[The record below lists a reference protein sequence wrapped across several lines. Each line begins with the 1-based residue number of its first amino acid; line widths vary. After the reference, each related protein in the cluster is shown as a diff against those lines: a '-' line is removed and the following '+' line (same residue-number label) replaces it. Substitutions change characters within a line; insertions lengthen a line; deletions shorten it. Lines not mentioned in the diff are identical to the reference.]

1 MQQHETPFEE
11 ITITPESGEPLDEG
25 TYDAVLVGGA
35 LVTGKFGQQIR
46 LDLELCLPDG
56 GTRRL
61 PLYAAWFERP
71 RPKSKLHGI
80 LTALRGQPP
89 AAGAPVR
96 MGELVGAKC
105 RVLVEHK
112 QLGDG
117 RTVEKLTKV
126 YPQRAPRTAP
136 APAAEEGDPFA

>member
-1 MQQHETPFEE
+1 MHNETPFEE
-11 ITITPESGEPLDEG
+11 ITITPESGEPLEEG
-25 TYDAVLVGGA
+25 TYDAVLQGGA

-46 LDLELCLPDG
+46 LDFELCLPDG

-71 RPKSKLHGI
+71 SPKSKLHGI
-80 LTALRGQPP
+80 LTALRGGQPP
-89 AAGAPVR
+89 AAGAPLR

-112 QLGDG
+112 TLADG
-117 RTVEKLTKV
+117 RVVEKLTKV
-126 YPQRAPRTAP
+126 YPARAARPAP
-136 APAAEEGDPFA
+136 APEEGDPFA